1 MIFNFLFLLYPMSKQ
16 QNDETDNRI
25 YSRYIPQQSLQPY
38 LDIKPVSTTRC
49 SVFPIVDTRPTM
61 TYDFPIYNVGMFN
74 PGNRK
79 GPWSGFSS
87 RVEDE
92 SVLRNQVFPL
102 QKSNTANTYVPSSG
116 SDLYVPLMNEHTG
129 SAQGHPLLSE
139 TYVPPPAILPKPKD
153 PLLFGNHTRYQLE

>member
-1 MIFNFLFLLYPMSKQ
+1 MSKQ
-16 QNDETDNRI
+16 QNDETNDRI
-25 YSRYIPQQSLQPY
+25 YGRLIPQQVLQPH
-38 LDIKPVSTTRC
+38 LDIKPVSTSRC
-49 SVFPIVDTRPTM
+49 SVFPVVDTRAELTHN
-61 TYDFPIYNVGMFN
+61 FPIYNVGMFN

-102 QKSNTANTYVPSSG
+102 QRSNTVNTYVPSSG
-116 SDLYVPLMNEHTG
+116 SDLYVPLIDEGRVG
-129 SAQGHPLLSE
+129 SAQVHPLLAE